1 MNTEANTPTTTN
13 PTPDSKHV
21 SMSGNP
27 HVTAPP
33 PPLTTMMTTTTTAS
47 GKPFMK
53 DPPRL
58 VRRNLPF
65 NQSRNI
71 LQVEHNQGKRLS
83 SLIRHD
89 YFHVILR
96 LPIWFTLMLLLFLW
110 TLIIIVFGG
119 LYVAVDRIN
128 LSPVCGLGKA
138 GEPFRFYAAFAYSIE
153 TCTDVGYR

>member
-1 MNTEANTPTTTN
+1 MNDKASKPTTPN

-21 SMSGNP
+21 SMSVNK
-27 HVTAPP
+27 HVIT
-33 PPLTTMMTTTTTAS
+33 PPLTTAS
-47 GKPFMK
+47 GKPLMK

-71 LQVEHNQGKRLS
+71 LQVEHNQGTRIS

-96 LPIWFTLMLLLFLW
+96 LSVWHTLMLLLFLW
-110 TLIIIVFGG
+110 TLIIVVFGG
-119 LYVAVDRIN
+119 LYVAVDRN
-128 LSPVCGLGKA
+128 SLSPLCGLGNA
-138 GEPFRFYAAFAYSIE
+138 GAPVSFYAAFAFSLE
-153 TCTDVGYR
+153 TCTTVGYG

>member
-33 PPLTTMMTTTTTAS
+33 PPLTTTAS

-71 LQVEHNQGKRLS
+71 LQVEHNQGTRLS

-96 LPIWFTLMLLLFLW
+96 LPVWFTLMLLLFLW
-110 TLIIIVFGG
+110 TLIIVVFGG
-119 LYVAVDRIN
+119 LYVVVDRN
-128 LSPVCGLGKA
+128 NVSPVCGLGKA
-138 GEPFRFYAAFAYSIE
+138 GEPIRFYAAFSFSLATSR
-153 TCTDVGYR
+153 TSGYG